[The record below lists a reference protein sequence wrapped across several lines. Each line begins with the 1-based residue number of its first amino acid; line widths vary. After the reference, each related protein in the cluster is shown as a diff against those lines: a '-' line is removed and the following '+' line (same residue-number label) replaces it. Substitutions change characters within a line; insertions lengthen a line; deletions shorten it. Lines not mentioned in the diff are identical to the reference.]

1 MNPRKDKRITALIL
15 LLIFALMLGCN
26 FMTEEVAD
34 DFSYHFSWIT
44 GFRIR
49 SIPEIIPSMI
59 NHARV
64 TNGRVVAHF
73 FVQLFEMLPKPIFN
87 LVNALL
93 FTAMILFLYGIAVG
107 NKGNHLLLCAIF
119 GAVWVFT
126 PAFGQVFFW
135 LDGACNYLWG
145 VVAGFVYLI
154 PFLGDY
160 LYDRPLGSPWA
171 KGAMLCYSVLVGA
184 YSENGT
190 PAFVG
195 IAVLLMLAGLML
207 QKKRIPL
214 WGMGSVGIA
223 TVFYVLMATAPGTL
237 KNKGG
242 NWSLG
247 YLWNNFLAA
256 LEKFR
261 TLEWLLIG
269 FCVLLVLAL
278 MSRGSRER
286 IWLAVFF
293 VLGSL
298 AANFMMAAA
307 AYYPDRSMVFST
319 VLLIGADAILF
330 AQVWEGE
337 WKPVPACLAA
347 VVLLYTVYFMIPGVT
362 DVYRSGRALREN
374 ERYIIAC
381 RDAGQRE
388 IRVPMVRANTKYSA
402 NHGLMYLSTESG
414 EVWPNTSMAK
424 FFEVDSIIGY
434 WKQD

>member
-1 MNPRKDKRITALIL
+1 MNLLKDKRLTALIL
-15 LLIFALMLGCN
+15 TLIFVLMLGCN
-26 FMTEEVAD
+26 FLTEEVAD

-44 GFRIR
+44 GFRIQ

-87 LVNALL
+87 LVNSLL
-93 FTAMILFLYGIAVG
+93 FVVMILLIYGIAWNGHG
-107 NKGNHLLLCAIF
+107 NNLLLAAIF
-119 GAVWVFT
+119 GGLWVFT

-135 LDGACNYLWG
+135 LDGSCNYLWG
-145 VVAGFVYLI
+145 VVAGLVYLI
-154 PFLGDY
+154 PFLCDF
-160 LYDRPLGSPWA
+160 LYDKPLRSPWG
-171 KGAMLCYSVLVGA
+171 KGAVLLYSVLVGA

-195 IAVLLMLAGLML
+195 IAVLLMLGGLIL
-207 QKKRIPL
+207 HKKRLPL
-214 WGMGSVGIA
+214 WGMTSVGIA

-242 NWSLG
+242 DWSLG

-256 LEKFR
+256 LEKYR
-261 TLEWLLIG
+261 TLEWLLIA
-269 FCVLLVLAL
+269 FCVLLALAVLGK
-278 MSRGSRER
+278 GSRDR

-293 VLGSL
+293 FLGSL

-307 AYYPDRSMVFST
+307 AYYPDRSMVFSA
-319 VLLIGADAILF
+319 VLLIGANAILF
-330 AQVWEGE
+330 AQVWEGD
-337 WKPVPACLAA
+337 WRPVPASLAL

-362 DVYRSGRALREN
+362 DVYRSGRALRAN
-374 ERYIIAC
+374 EQYIIAC
-381 RDAGQRE
+381 REEGQRE

-424 FFEVDSIIGY
+424 YFEVDSIIGY